1 MGTRVTQLY
10 HDFDVAIDLIAVY
23 LGLPLPLPK
32 YRRRDE
38 AHLELK
44 RMFLGEIADR
54 RAKGEK
60 FDDLV
65 DTLMN
70 ATYKDGR
77 PLSDDEIGGMLIG
90 VLFAGQHTS
99 SITAAWTGLELQAN
113 PAYLKRVMDEQK
125 AVMAEFNGELTFEAL
140 KKVLSFLL
148 LAHPR
153 LSFLL
158 SYSADDC
165 VGERRQGIS
174 SLAPAAH
181 FLDAQSYAAPQA
193 GEGGLHYPCG

>member
-23 LGLPLPLPK
+23 FGLPLPLPK

-38 AHLELK
+38 AHKELK

-70 ATYKDGR
+70 AQYKDGR
-77 PLSDDEIGGMLIG
+77 ALTDEEIGGMLIG

-125 AVMAEFNGELTFEAL
+125 AVMAEFNGELTFESL
-140 KKVLSFLL
+140 KKVTSPLL
-148 LAHPR
+148 FNFGMHTA
-153 LSFLL
+153 LL
-158 SYSADDC
+158 TVPPCLDDC
-165 VGERRQGIS
+165 
-174 SLAPAAH
+174 A
-181 FLDAQSYAAPQA
+181 
-193 GEGGLHYPCG
+193 